1 MSASLSTS
9 IRPAVAKKPGAFSR
23 LFSACFSGIARHFIQ
38 RSAIATLHEL
48 DDRALRDIGLARS
61 QIEGA
66 VHGFVARSDQWRV

>member
-23 LFSACFSGIARHFIQ
+23 LFSDCFSGIVRHFIH

-66 VHGFVARSDQWRV
+66 VHGFISLSDQARM